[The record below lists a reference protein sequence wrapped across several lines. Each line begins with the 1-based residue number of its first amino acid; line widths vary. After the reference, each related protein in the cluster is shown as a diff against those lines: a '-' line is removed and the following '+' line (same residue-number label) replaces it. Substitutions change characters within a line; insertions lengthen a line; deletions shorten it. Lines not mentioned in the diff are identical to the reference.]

1 MFEIEEYVCYY
12 PCNLLFGD
20 RNYDLLSC
28 ESKIMLLI
36 QRTESDVIT
45 AGSYQIWGF
54 TFGILLPQFLQWKE
68 TWYQC
73 KE

>member
-45 AGSYQIWGF
+45 AGSYQI
-54 TFGILLPQFLQWKE
+54 
-68 TWYQC
+68 
-73 KE
+73 